1 MKGFYTFHESLHFR
15 WNSRYEQGGTE
26 GTFFPLCLAD
36 RVIKKISP
44 APPAEPEF
52 VNFNFSTFPTE
63 PEFDINIFPLFRTK
77 AEVYIASVSSSVSVS
92 GSGFSLSS
100 AGVLH
105 LTAQPQLVIGWV
117 VTTSSCQRSRLADVA
132 TSI

>member
-77 AEVYIASVSSSVSVS
+77 AEDLHCLCLLLCLCLRLRLFSVFGRSSSSHCTATACDWL
-92 GSGFSLSS
+92 GCHNQLLPAQQ
-100 AGVLH
+100 AGRR
-105 LTAQPQLVIGWV
+105 
-117 VTTSSCQRSRLADVA
+117 CY
-132 TSI
+132 